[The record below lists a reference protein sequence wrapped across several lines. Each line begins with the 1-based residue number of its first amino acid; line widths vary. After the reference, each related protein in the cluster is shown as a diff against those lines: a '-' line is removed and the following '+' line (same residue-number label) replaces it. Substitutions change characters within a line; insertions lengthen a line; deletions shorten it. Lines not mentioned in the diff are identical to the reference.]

1 MRKRILIVD
10 DQRDVAMLLHHY
22 IQNEKY
28 EVEEVH
34 SGAEALTRVFA
45 GGFDLVILDYAM
57 RDIKGDRVCMLI
69 REDDKT
75 KELPVIMVTAHSEI
89 DDHVFRQ
96 YGATDVLYKPV
107 SADDMQLV
115 IEKYLSK

>member
-10 DQRDVAMLLHHY
+10 DQRDVALLLHHY

-28 EVEEVH
+28 EVEEVY
-34 SGAEALTRVFA
+34 SGAEALTRVFT
-45 GGFDLVILDYAM
+45 GGFDLVIMDYAM
-57 RDIKGDRVCMLI
+57 RDIKGDRVCMLM

-75 KELPVIMVTAHSEI
+75 KDLPVIIITGHSEI
-89 DDHVFRQ
+89 DEKVFRQ

-107 SADDMQLV
+107 LGDELKLV